1 MTSSYIIQ
9 FYLLGCIHMYHYYRL
24 NIAGLTVNMRNK
36 RYQRL
41 DRLQEDLFSIC
52 ENARELSRTDS
63 QVNKTVKKTVSQEFN
78 FDIFK
83 D

>member
-1 MTSSYIIQ
+1 
-9 FYLLGCIHMYHYYRL
+9 MYHYYRL

-63 QVNKTVKKTVSQEFN
+63 QVNKTVKKIVSREVN
-78 FDIFK
+78 LNIFK